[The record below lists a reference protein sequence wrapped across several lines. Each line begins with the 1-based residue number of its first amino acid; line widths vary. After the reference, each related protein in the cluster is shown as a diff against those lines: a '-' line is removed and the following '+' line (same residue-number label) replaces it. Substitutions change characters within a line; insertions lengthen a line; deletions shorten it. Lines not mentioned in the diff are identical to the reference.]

1 MAQGSELCMVV
12 LECPSSSSFRHVYM
26 IASFVGGT
34 MVLSRMGREA
44 DGWEMASTP
53 GRKLSDPSA

>member
-1 MAQGSELCMVV
+1 MVV